1 MVGKAASGRCTLSAA
16 GDNGS
21 NRGRHDR
28 PHSSRVG
35 LLRRNRLG
43 NFSRNHGR
51 PLRAAVFAATIVLA
65 LSPARLAAGSGA
77 LWASSVSAANTVV
90 SSPTSG
96 GGYPENPPVEGG
108 CVGPSAGNFNANHS
122 ESDVTVEPGSEQI
135 VGSSK
140 FFFDKFSTGY
150 NFYLGSY
157 AINGNKHSNNI
168 IQGYDCSTTETMPGV
183 LNQSMPP
190 SWTNTTDPNVGFD
203 TQGRVYQTMLPFNAF
218 WTNLHPDGAI
228 TVSYS
233 DDLGAHWVTGNGGQA
248 LEQVP
253 NSSSFQFGHVED
265 KQWIAVNHYPKASF
279 RDHVYATWDVID
291 GNIGSTVKLRMAVSR
306 DRGLTFSPAKTI
318 VSASIDQLRDQFS
331 QPAVDPS
338 GDVYVAYTNIG
349 TKTNVADFFVTK
361 STDDGLTFNRPVKA
375 GTGNTIGVASGRV
388 TNTTFRDGINFAF
401 ATSQDYP
408 GHLYLAYND
417 FNRTQYNVFL
427 VQSTDGGQTWS
438 NPVSVNDD
446 ITSGRTADHFQPAVA
461 TGPGGAVAVAFYD
474 RRASCPTDGSIIK
487 QDQGRSDFC
496 IDVSVQ
502 PYTDSGAGAAA
513 VGANIRASNYTWDPQ
528 QPGLLVNADGT
539 TTDLQT
545 LGGLG
550 QMACAS
556 HNDPCRLF
564 FIGDYFGLA
573 ISAGNIYTLSVSTHY
588 PSNVHADDG
597 SILYYQQQVLG
608 TMSRA
613 TLGI

>member
-1 MVGKAASGRCTLSAA
+1 MSKVTERIGK
-16 GDNGS
+16 
-21 NRGRHDR
+21 
-28 PHSSRVG
+28 
-35 LLRRNRLG
+35 
-43 NFSRNHGR
+43 
-51 PLRAAVFAATIVLA
+51 PLRAAILAATIIFA
-65 LSPARLAAGSGA
+65 LSPARLAAGSGP
-77 LWASSVSAANTVV
+77 LWASSVFASNTVV

-108 CVGPSAGNFNANHS
+108 CVGPSPNNFNANHS
-122 ESDVTVEPGSEQI
+122 ESELTVEPGTEQI

-157 AINGNKHSNNI
+157 NVNGSNHSNTI
-168 IQGYDCSTTETMPGV
+168 VQGYDCSTTRTASGA

-203 TQGRVYQTMLPFNAF
+203 TKGRVYQTMLPFNAF
-218 WTNLHPDGAI
+218 WTNLHPDGEI

-233 DDLGAHWVTGNGGQA
+233 DDFGANWVTGNGGQA

-253 NSSSFQFGHVED
+253 NASSFQLGHVED
-265 KQWIAVNHYPKASF
+265 KQWIAVNHYPGTKF
-279 RDHVYATWDVID
+279 QDHVYATWDLID
-291 GNIGSTVKLRMAVSR
+291 GNVGSTVKLRMATSR

-318 VSASIDQLRDQFS
+318 VSSSIDQLRDQFS

-361 STDDGLTFNRPVKA
+361 SSDDGKTFSTPVRA
-375 GTGNTIGVASGRV
+375 GSGTTIGVSSGRV

-401 ATSQDYP
+401 AASQDFP
-408 GHLYLAYND
+408 GHLYLAYNH
-417 FNRTQYNVFL
+417 FNGTQYNVFL

-438 NPVSVNDD
+438 KPVPVNDD
-446 ITSGRTADHFQPAVA
+446 SASGRVTDHFQPAVA
-461 TGPGGAVAVAFYD
+461 AGPGGAVAVAFYD
-474 RRASCPTDGSIIK
+474 RRNACPTDATIIK
-487 QDQGRSDFC
+487 QDQGRSNFC

-502 PYTDSGAGAAA
+502 PYKDGGAGAAP
-513 VGANIRASNYTWDPQ
+513 VGANVRASNFTWDPQ
-528 QPGLLVNADGT
+528 QPGLLVNADGS

-556 HNDPCRLF
+556 HNDPCRLS

-573 ISAGNIYTLSVSTHY
+573 ISGGNIYTLSVSTHY
-588 PSNVHADDG
+588 SSNVKADDG
-597 SILYYQQQVLG
+597 SNLYYQQQVLG
-608 TMSRA
+608 AISRMSV
-613 TLGI
+613 GI

>member
-1 MVGKAASGRCTLSAA
+1 VGTFTKLTVKPLKYAAFGAA
-16 GDNGS
+16 I
-21 NRGRHDR
+21 
-28 PHSSRVG
+28 
-35 LLRRNRLG
+35 
-43 NFSRNHGR
+43 
-51 PLRAAVFAATIVLA
+51 VFA
-65 LSPARLAAGSGA
+65 LSPGRLVAGSP
-77 LWASSVSAANTVV
+77 LWASSISVSNMVA

-108 CVGPSAGNFNANHS
+108 CVGPAANNFNANHS
-122 ESDVTVEPGSEQI
+122 ESEITVKPGSEQL

-157 AINGNKHSNNI
+157 NINPSGHSNNI
-168 IQGYDCSTTETMPGV
+168 IQGYDCSTTETTSGV
-183 LNQSMPP
+183 LNQKMPP

-203 TQGRVYQTMLPFNAF
+203 TKGRVYQTMLPFNAF
-218 WTNLHPDGAI
+218 WTNLHPDGEI

-233 DDLGAHWVTGNGGQA
+233 DDLGAQWVTGNGGQA

-265 KQWIAVNHYPKASF
+265 KQWIAVNHYPGSRF
-279 RDHVYATWDVID
+279 QDHVYATWDVIN

-306 DRGLTFSPAKTI
+306 DRGLTFGPAATI
-318 VSASIDQLRDQFS
+318 VSASSDQMRNQFS
-331 QPAVDPS
+331 QPGVDPS
-338 GDVYVAYTNIG
+338 GDLYVAYANIG
-349 TKTNVADFFVTK
+349 VKTNLNDFFVTK
-361 STDDGLTFNRPVKA
+361 SSDDGQTFSTPVQA
-375 GTGNTIGVASGRV
+375 GSGSSIGVASGRV
-388 TNTTFRDGINFAF
+388 TNTTFRDGIPFAF
-401 ATSQDYP
+401 AVSQDFP

-417 FNRTQYNVFL
+417 FNGTQYNVFL

-438 NPVSVNDD
+438 KPVPVNDD
-446 ITSGRTADHFQPAVA
+446 YASVNVADHFQPAVA
-461 TGPGGAVAVAFYD
+461 AGPGGAVAVAFYD
-474 RRASCPTDGSIIK
+474 RRAMCPTDGSIIP
-487 QDQGRSDFC
+487 QDQGRSNFC

-502 PYTDSGAGAAA
+502 PYKDSGAGA
-513 VGANIRASNYTWDPQ
+513 VLTGANIRASKFTWDPQ
-528 QPGLLVNADGT
+528 QPGLGINADGT
-539 TTDLQT
+539 TKDLQT

-556 HNDPCRLF
+556 HNDPCRLS

-588 PSNVHADDG
+588 PSTVKDDKG
-597 SILYYQQQVLG
+597 GTLYYQQQVLG
-608 TMSRA
+608 TISRA

>member
-1 MVGKAASGRCTLSAA
+1 MGT
-16 GDNGS
+16 
-21 NRGRHDR
+21 
-28 PHSSRVG
+28 
-35 LLRRNRLG
+35 
-43 NFSRNHGR
+43 FSRNRGR

-77 LWASSVSAANTVV
+77 LWAPSISATNTVV

-96 GGYPENPPVEGG
+96 GGYPENPPVAGG
-108 CVGPSAGNFNANHS
+108 CVGPSSGNFNANHS
-122 ESDVTVEPGSEQI
+122 ESELTVKPGSEQI

-157 AINGNKHSNNI
+157 NINGTQHSNNI
-168 IQGYDCSTTETMPGV
+168 IQGYDCSTTETTPGV

-203 TQGRVYQTMLPFNAF
+203 SRGRVYQTMLPFNAF
-218 WTNLHPDGAI
+218 WTNLHPDGEI

-253 NSSSFQFGHVED
+253 NASSFQFGFVED
-265 KQWIAVNHYPKASF
+265 KQWIAVNHIAGNPF
-279 RDHVYATWDVID
+279 QDHVYSTWDVIN
-291 GNIGSTVKLRMAVSR
+291 GTTVKLRLAVSR
-306 DRGLTFSPAKTI
+306 DRGQTFSPATTI
-318 VSASIDQLRDQFS
+318 ASASVDQLRNQFS
-331 QPAVDPS
+331 QTGIDAN
-338 GDVYVAYTNIG
+338 GNLYVAYANIG
-349 TKTNVADFFVTK
+349 NKTSLSDFFVMK
-361 STDDGLTFNRPVKA
+361 SSDDGNTFSTPVLA
-375 GTGNTIGVASGRV
+375 GSGSSIGVASGRL
-388 TNTTFRDGINFAF
+388 TNTTFRDGIPFAM
-401 ATSQDYP
+401 AVSPDQP
-408 GHLYLAYND
+408 GHVYVAYND
-417 FNRTQYNVFL
+417 FNGTQYNVFL

-438 NPVSVNDD
+438 RPVPVNDD
-446 ITSGRTADHFQPAVA
+446 IASGRVADHFQPEVA
-461 TGPGGAVAVAFYD
+461 AGTGGAVAVAFYD
-474 RRASCPTDGSIIK
+474 RRASCPADASIIK
-487 QDQGRSDFC
+487 QDRGRSNFC

-502 PYTDSGAGAAA
+502 PYEDSGSGATA

-528 QPGLLVNADGT
+528 QPGLLVNLDGS

-556 HNDPCRLF
+556 HNDPCRLS

-588 PSNVHADDG
+588 SSKVKADDG
-597 SILYYQQQVLG
+597 SGLYYQQQVLG
-608 TMSRA
+608 TISRA
-613 TLGI
+613 GLGI

>member
-1 MVGKAASGRCTLSAA
+1 MGTFTE
-16 GDNGS
+16 
-21 NRGRHDR
+21 
-28 PHSSRVG
+28 
-35 LLRRNRLG
+35 
-43 NFSRNHGR
+43 FSRT
-51 PLRAAVFAATIVLA
+51 PLRVVALAAAIIFA
-65 LSPARLAAGSGA
+65 LSPGRLMAGGA
-77 LWASSVSAANTVV
+77 LWASPISPTNAVV
-90 SSPTSG
+90 SSPTSS

-108 CVGPSAGNFNANHS
+108 CVGPSADNFNANHS
-122 ESDVTVEPGSEQI
+122 ESEITVKPGSEQL

-157 AINGNKHSNNI
+157 NINGSASSNNI
-168 IQGYDCSTTETMPGV
+168 IQGYDCSTTETTSGA
-183 LNQSMPP
+183 LNQKMPP

-203 TQGRVYQTMLPFNAF
+203 TKGRVYQTMLPFNAF
-218 WTNLHPDGAI
+218 WTNLHPDGEI

-265 KQWIAVNHYPKASF
+265 KQWVAVNHYPKSIF
-279 RDHVYATWDVID
+279 QDHVYATWDVID
-291 GNIGSTVKLRMAVSR
+291 GNVGSTVKLRMAVSR
-306 DRGLTFSPAKTI
+306 DRGLTFARAKTI

-361 STDDGLTFNRPVKA
+361 STDDGLTFNTPVKA

-401 ATSQDYP
+401 AVSQDFP

-417 FNRTQYNVFL
+417 FNGTQYNVFI

-438 NPVSVNDD
+438 SPVAVNDD
-446 ITSGRTADHFQPAVA
+446 YKSGNVADHFQPAVA
-461 TGPGGAVAVAFYD
+461 AGTGGAVAVAFYD
-474 RRASCPTDGSIIK
+474 RRASCPSDASIIP
-487 QDQGRSDFC
+487 QDRGRSNFC

-502 PYTDSGAGAAA
+502 AYKDNGAGAMSR
-513 VGANIRASNYTWDPQ
+513 GGNIRASSNTWDPQ
-528 QPGLLVNADGT
+528 QPGLGINPDGT
-539 TTDLQT
+539 TTDLQK

-556 HNDPCRLF
+556 HNDPCRLS

-608 TMSRA
+608 TISRGS
-613 TLGI
+613 LGI